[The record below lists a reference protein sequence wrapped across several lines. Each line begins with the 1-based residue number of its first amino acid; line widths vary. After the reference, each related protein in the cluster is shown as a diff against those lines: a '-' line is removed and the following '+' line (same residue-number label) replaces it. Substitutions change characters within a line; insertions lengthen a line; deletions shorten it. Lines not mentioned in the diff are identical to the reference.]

1 MNKLSLVTG
10 TGYRQEYIKQ
20 LGDGTSGLIIIH
32 TRHRFGVITNFCC
45 RYISPQNMPIHS
57 IQTIWVSNAL
67 LHINMDT
74 LPPWVAKTHSL
85 QRLGY
90 WTKQEWASPRLGFQ
104 ASILQQLGLGNR
116 GQQGG
121 GMVSDQARDGHVEPE
136 KQKQQSSWPGMH
148 TQVPWRHTAIK
159 GSLQIWISWLC
170 TGFDRDTQRDTGKDT
185 DMQRQRTGKKES
197 QGQNQA
203 TWLRTGAQ
211 RPGKMASVY
220 TALRHSVQ
228 LMGFWGPSHT
238 AVSLRAFH
246 LQTGCTLPCR
256 TTGGKS

>member
-1 MNKLSLVTG
+1 MNKISLVTG
-10 TGYRQEYIKQ
+10 TGYRGEYIKQ

-32 TRHRFGVITNFCC
+32 TRHGFGVITNFCC
-45 RYISPQNMPIHS
+45 RYISPQNTPIHS

-74 LPPWVAKTHSL
+74 LPPWGAKTHSL

-121 GMVSDQARDGHVEPE
+121 GMVSDQARDGHVETE

-185 DMQRQRTGKKES
+185 DMRDREVGRKRARDRIRQPDW
-197 QGQNQA
+197 GQ
-203 TWLRTGAQ
+203 
-211 RPGKMASVY
+211 
-220 TALRHSVQ
+220 ALRGRGRWPLSTLH
-228 LMGFWGPSHT
+228 WGIRYSRWDSGGPATPLCLSEHFTYRQAAPSH
-238 AVSLRAFH
+238 AE
-246 LQTGCTLPCR
+246 P
-256 TTGGKS
+256 TGGKS